1 MASLKDILDKVFPG
15 IFPKP
20 VQHPQAEVSDS
31 GETEQGVE
39 SSNSGE
45 EKVADAEWED
55 RRLCSDES
63 CIGVIGPDG
72 RCKECGKPYE
82 GGLEIKEPLEKPEAQ
97 AAPEPE
103 VVVEAGEA
111 VEPAVSSEEDP
122 EWENRKLCSDES
134 CIGVIGPDGRCKEC
148 GKPYEGD

>member
-1 MASLKDILDKVFPG
+1 MASLKDIMEKVLSR
-15 IFPKP
+15 IS
-20 VQHPQAEVSDS
+20 PQPAKYPQVDTTGVGGMEH
-31 GETEQGVE
+31 EEAGVE
-39 SSNSGE
+39 ANTEAG
-45 EKVADAEWED
+45 WED
-55 RRLCSDES
+55 RRLCSDEN